1 MLSMLFTSK
10 LLLQATL
17 FANLQMNSVNKLTLN
32 FVKSINIAFTDH
44 KQRRQNV
51 DLPPIPINMRRQK
64 L

>member
-1 MLSMLFTSK
+1 
-10 LLLQATL
+10 
-17 FANLQMNSVNKLTLN
+17 MNSVNKLTLN